1 MHQVVVAVAYLVHLG
16 HHMEEVVAVAL
27 VHAGRHMEEV
37 AVVVLA
43 HVGRPAV
50 HGGGDGGCD
59 TVPVVLAVDGPRHPC
74 KPCCYVG
81 KLLLYY

>member
-1 MHQVVVAVAYLVHLG
+1 MHQEVVAVAYLVYLG
-16 HHMEEVVAVAL
+16 HHVEEVV
-27 VHAGRHMEEV
+27 
-37 AVVVLA
+37 VVVLA